1 MSADS
6 WDIQRRACPEL
17 DQRTVKRALDELVEA
32 GQVRHEGEKK
42 WRRYWLLDNRQTH
55 GN

>member
-17 DQRTVKRALDELVEA
+17 DQRTVKRALDELVGA

-42 WRRYWLLDNRQTH
+42 WRRYWLMDNGQAH